1 MLEEELRQREA
12 AESERV
18 AREERDE
25 REAADAVAKAEQAR
39 QLGNA
44 EAERA
49 IEEQRAREVAIAE
62 RAARADRERREAQ
75 EAAEKAEQA
84 RKLAEV
90 EAARRAAE
98 ERRAAET
105 SEADRTKRAQAEPEK
120 KTEVEQRRPEAMAA
134 VARALFEPA
143 SAVPAPPSRPALS
156 ELSAKAVRPSGLNK
170 VIVASIVGAL
180 AVLAAALLTTHFE
193 SPPNV
198 PATTTA
204 RTVETS
210 RPAPNAP
217 SSAQAQHTTSENCF
231 GETNCFTRIGPET
244 QGVPPTSTA
253 PSTPTTPQTQYSDYY
268 RDHQQAYYRKLA
280 DQGNANAQFMLGN
293 LYEEGRNFSEAKG
306 WYQKA
311 ADQGYEPAR
320 DALKRLIASDTPTAS
335 TTETK
340 PNAPTTAQGQYVMG
354 SHYEYGYGGVTVNY
368 PQAAYWYRQAADQG
382 YADAQFNLG
391 WLYENGLGVGKDNDR
406 AKVWYQKAA
415 DQGNLGAQSGLQ
427 RLQSQQN
434 PSERTASS
442 SPSPITTPQEQGLT
456 PAEENERGDRYFY
469 GRGVDQDY
477 VKAMEWYRKAADQ
490 GLADGQYNVGVLYE
504 NGWGVT
510 KDIDQA
516 KVWYQKSADQG
527 DGFARVR
534 RQRLQE
540 ASASSGPPGA
550 GTMSNSAPDFAGD
563 WIELNPRNPDH
574 PFKLRIDQNGSQI
587 TVFGRTMEIVNGVAK
602 RTVPQG
608 CGPQFQK
615 PGYDYSGPD
624 HAGPNTL
631 TLSLADSDVTLVY
644 EIIVD
649 WIAPCDGHAK
659 GLERTEYRLKRS
671 AESSSQVQVASSPA
685 AAPQAIQPCNGPPY
699 CGFPLKQISGSTHF
713 ASELDSASGGGC
725 LDVPLPAPPDASR
738 GNNVWSLRL
747 SACAHAPAYGG
758 SQRWFVF
765 PGDAGNYVIHLQ
777 QVDSYCLD
785 LPWGAT
791 LSGTR
796 VQLFPCHG
804 HINQQWLITMV
815 DKLTAEIK
823 PAANPGMCVQA
834 EGEAASAPVL
844 LRPCQG
850 SIHQRWLFRSI
861 AVWR

>member
-1 MLEEELRQREA
+1 MARRCPGPTICQTASRNLPAGKGSRFPTARFDSDVERLTRALSLLEEELRQREA

-84 RKLAEV
+84 RKLAAV

-180 AVLAAALLTTHFE
+180 AVLAAALLTTHFK
-193 SPPNV
+193 SSLNV

-354 SHYEYGYGGVTVNY
+354 SHYEYGYGGVTV
-368 PQAAYWYRQAADQG
+368 
-382 YADAQFNLG
+382 
-391 WLYENGLGVGKDNDR
+391 K
-406 AKVWYQKAA
+406 
-415 DQGNLGAQSGLQ
+415 
-427 RLQSQQN
+427 
-434 PSERTASS
+434 
-442 SPSPITTPQEQGLT
+442 
-456 PAEENERGDRYFY
+456 
-469 GRGVDQDY
+469 
-477 VKAMEWYRKAADQ
+477 
-490 GLADGQYNVGVLYE
+490 
-504 NGWGVT
+504 
-510 KDIDQA
+510 
-516 KVWYQKSADQG
+516 
-527 DGFARVR
+527 
-534 RQRLQE
+534 
-540 ASASSGPPGA
+540 
-550 GTMSNSAPDFAGD
+550 
-563 WIELNPRNPDH
+563 
-574 PFKLRIDQNGSQI
+574 
-587 TVFGRTMEIVNGVAK
+587 
-602 RTVPQG
+602 
-608 CGPQFQK
+608 
-615 PGYDYSGPD
+615 
-624 HAGPNTL
+624 
-631 TLSLADSDVTLVY
+631 
-644 EIIVD
+644 
-649 WIAPCDGHAK
+649 
-659 GLERTEYRLKRS
+659 
-671 AESSSQVQVASSPA
+671 
-685 AAPQAIQPCNGPPY
+685 
-699 CGFPLKQISGSTHF
+699 
-713 ASELDSASGGGC
+713 
-725 LDVPLPAPPDASR
+725 
-738 GNNVWSLRL
+738 L
-747 SACAHAPAYGG
+747 SAGCILVSTG
-758 SQRWFVF
+758 R
-765 PGDAGNYVIHLQ
+765 
-777 QVDSYCLD
+777 
-785 LPWGAT
+785 
-791 LSGTR
+791 
-796 VQLFPCHG
+796 
-804 HINQQWLITMV
+804 
-815 DKLTAEIK
+815 
-823 PAANPGMCVQA
+823 
-834 EGEAASAPVL
+834 
-844 LRPCQG
+844 
-850 SIHQRWLFRSI
+850 
-861 AVWR
+861 